1 MDSVTLNSVA
11 VSHVSDQ
18 PDDDLVASSGLPPRS
33 SVPNSP
39 GFSFMSE
46 PLYVGLDPPASRPP
60 EVLVAASP
68 VQLSPVSGSPPAV
81 AEPPSSPA
89 PDFGP
94 LPPLVLASAP
104 GPAVPQPASPVA
116 SGPSLLE
123 VAYQAA
129 LSDTAPVS
137 VSNAVARGY
146 FDAALVPP
154 LRESQLPARFTLKKT
169 NILLTSFFMLFANL
183 SGFSMF
189 PLRTEVLGEVL
200 ELLSVVNDAETRFGL
215 KRRFRSLWFRHF
227 QNVPVDAVQR
237 HRALFRMRSRP
248 VEGFRL
254 NSVGLT
260 YRAPPG
266 L

>member
-1 MDSVTLNSVA
+1 MDSVTLNSVT

-18 PDDDLVASSGLPPRS
+18 PDDDPVVSSGSPPRS

-46 PLYVGLDPPASRPP
+46 PLYVDLNPPTSIPL
-60 EVLVAASP
+60 EVLMAASP
-68 VQLSPVSGSPPAV
+68 VQQSPVSGSSPAV
-81 AEPPSSPA
+81 AETPSSPA

-104 GPAVPQPASPVA
+104 GPAVPQTASPVA

-137 VSNAVARGY
+137 VSNAGARSY
-146 FDAALVPP
+146 FDAALIPP
-154 LRESQLPARFTLKKT
+154 LRESKLPARFTIKKT

-183 SGFSMF
+183 SGFSRF
-189 PLRTEVLGEVL
+189 PLRPEVLEEVL
-200 ELLSVVNDAETRFGL
+200 ELLSVVNDAKNRFGL

-237 HRALFRMRSRP
+237 HRALFRLRSRP
-248 VEGFRL
+248 VDGFRL

-260 YRAPPG
+260 YRDPPG